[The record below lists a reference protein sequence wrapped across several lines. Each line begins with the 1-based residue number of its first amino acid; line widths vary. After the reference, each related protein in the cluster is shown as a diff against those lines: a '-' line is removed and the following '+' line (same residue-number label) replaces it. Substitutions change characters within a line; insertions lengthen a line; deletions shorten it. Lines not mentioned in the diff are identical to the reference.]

1 MQDFYIIKKSS
12 KYFAHLNYTTR
23 PVIFAFRKQKNV
35 EIVRDSL
42 CNHSKFMIDDHNVD
56 TYKITYEKPIEKNR
70 RMKLYEVE
78 RMGYVDLNLHVSL
91 NNIDVYIV
99 DNIIEDD
106 EANMYLMN
114 CETKLEPLFI
124 NEMMVKIHLNK
135 ILNKETVK
143 EG

>member
-1 MQDFYIIKKSS
+1 
-12 KYFAHLNYTTR
+12 
-23 PVIFAFRKQKNV
+23 
-35 EIVRDSL
+35 
-42 CNHSKFMIDDHNVD
+42 MIDDHNVD